1 MEKQNTKLIQLLEIR
16 DNTIRAVA
24 QNASD
29 LDQPLLG
36 FISKDKWVALS
47 KENLSDPTSRRLA
60 IDKYIFQ

>member
-24 QNASD
+24 QKASD

-36 FISKDKWVALS
+36 FISKDKWVGLS
-47 KENLSDPTSRRLA
+47 KENLTDPTSRRMA
-60 IDKYIFQ
+60 IDKYILQ